1 MSTDDQAQRI
11 QDLIEHIEA
20 LPDANTRE
28 LMQECLQEMLALHG
42 TGLERILK
50 LVSTNANVRD
60 VLINDDIVRGLLL
73 IHGLHPVPLEAR
85 MHQALDKV
93 LPYIHSH
100 GGNVELVSLDDG
112 IAKLRLQGTCKTCTA
127 STITLELAVKGAIAK
142 FCPDLLGMEV
152 EGIADPASMDHEQR
166 ECVKTEVAGTEVK

>member
-1 MSTDDQAQRI
+1 MSPDDQAQRI
-11 QDLIEHIEA
+11 QQLIDRIEA
-20 LPDANTRE
+20 LPDPDTRD
-28 LMQECLQEMLALHG
+28 LMQECLQGVLALHG

-50 LVSTNANVRD
+50 LVSVNTPLRD
-60 VLINDDIVRGLLL
+60 TLVNDDIVRGLLL
-73 IHGLHPVPLEAR
+73 IHSLHPIPLEAR

-112 IAKLRLQGTCKTCTA
+112 VAKLRLQGTCKTCTA
-127 STITLELAVKGAIAK
+127 STITLELAVKGAIAE

-152 EGIADPASMDHEQR
+152 EGIADPSVMDHEQR
-166 ECVKTEVAGTEVK
+166 ECVKT